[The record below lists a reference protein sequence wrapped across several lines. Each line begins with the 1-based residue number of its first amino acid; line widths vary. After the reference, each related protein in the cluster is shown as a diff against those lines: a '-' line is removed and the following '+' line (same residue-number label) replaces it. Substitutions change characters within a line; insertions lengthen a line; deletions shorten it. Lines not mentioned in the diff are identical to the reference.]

1 VEMSAFIRKDK
12 LDVAAK
18 LGVMDCFSCGSCSY
32 VCPSH
37 IPLVHY
43 FNYAKGALNDLE
55 RERGKS
61 ERIKTLAEVR
71 VIRIEKASEAKRAA
85 LAARKPAQD
94 SAAPD
99 NKDEAKVTTEE
110 KANA

>member
-1 VEMSAFIRKDK
+1 MSAFIRKDK
-12 LDVAAK
+12 LEVAAK

-43 FNYAKGALNDLE
+43 FNYAKGVLNDLE
-55 RERGKS
+55 RERQKN

-71 VIRIEKASEAKRAA
+71 TIRIEKVTEAKRAA
-85 LAARKPAQD
+85 LAARKPAAD
-94 SAAPD
+94 SAAPGGAG
-99 NKDEAKVTTEE
+99 EAQATTQE
-110 KANA
+110 KADA

>member
-1 VEMSAFIRKDK
+1 MAAFIRKDN

-43 FNYAKGALNDLE
+43 FNYAKGVLRELEND
-55 RERGKS
+55 RRKN

-71 VIRIEKASEAKRAA
+71 TIRIEKATEAKRAA
-85 LAARKPAQD
+85 LAARSKPAAD
-94 SAAPD
+94 AASSG
-99 NKDEAKVTTEE
+99 NAGEAKATTEE
-110 KANA
+110 KVNA